1 MRGSCVSAPGI
12 SMGLRNSA
20 TLIVA
25 LTLVGCA
32 TSPPPAPEPIAPPQA
47 ARAPSDAQHCLSRA
61 ECTTKVARTLLF
73 VFDYAAAGGALVE
86 RRGPLLFTP
95 PNAPPSD
102 WPSLRIHLA
111 EPVNGRFDFASQ
123 CRRRT
128 CRYSDAELR
137 QIYRRYLGGEP
148 CVLPLP
154 PQASRDCAA
163 PAHRDLSR

>member
-12 SMGLRNSA
+12 SMHLRNSA
-20 TLIVA
+20 ILIGV

-32 TSPPPAPEPIAPPQA
+32 TSPPPAPAPAAPP
-47 ARAPSDAQHCLSRA
+47 APGDAQHCLSRA

-102 WPSLRIHLA
+102 WPSLRIRLA

-123 CRRRT
+123 CRSRT

-137 QIYRRYLGGEP
+137 QIYRRYLDGEP

-154 PQASRDCAA
+154 PQATRDCAT